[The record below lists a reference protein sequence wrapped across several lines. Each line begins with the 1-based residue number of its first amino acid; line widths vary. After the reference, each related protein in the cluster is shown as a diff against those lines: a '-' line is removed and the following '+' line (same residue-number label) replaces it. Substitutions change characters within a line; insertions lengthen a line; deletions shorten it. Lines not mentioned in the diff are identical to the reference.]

1 MARALREPGPC
12 LIHAPIDV
20 YEKVYPMVPPGAA
33 NKDMIGGELNVA
45 DLAARLPT
53 YKILIVLDLC
63 HTQGARTAWEVAKG
77 ASGGTPEYYC
87 DQPPMSAAAANLIV
101 NWVNNGGRMMTKT
114 GYHNYGYQD
123 GTPESTNVNMLIRPF
138 GVTYSITTNP
148 NEVRIFGAKTD
159 ITGFTASTSPIPT
172 AILNGPSG
180 AVSRLMIN
188 AGAKIKGWTGTADGA
203 LPPNSNNFITGQ
215 QQASLYPGLPRLD
228 VSESYHRYVGGHS
241 QLCRF

>member
-1 MARALREPGPC
+1 
-12 LIHAPIDV
+12 
-20 YEKVYPMVPPGAA
+20 
-33 NKDMIGGELNVA
+33 
-45 DLAARLPT
+45 
-53 YKILIVLDLC
+53 
-63 HTQGARTAWEVAKG
+63 
-77 ASGGTPEYYC
+77 
-87 DQPPMSAAAANLIV
+87 MSAAAANLIV
-101 NWVNNGGRMMTKT
+101 NWVNNGGRMMTTT

-203 LPPNSNNFITGQ
+203 LPPNSNNFITYASQNSPESGWANVGVALIANPYSTHPGKINVWGDEWITYDDVWSSSGKATTNWY
-215 QQASLYPGLPRLD
+215 QAGTYWENLFTWFEQGCTP
-228 VSESYHRYVGGHS
+228 
-241 QLCRF
+241 